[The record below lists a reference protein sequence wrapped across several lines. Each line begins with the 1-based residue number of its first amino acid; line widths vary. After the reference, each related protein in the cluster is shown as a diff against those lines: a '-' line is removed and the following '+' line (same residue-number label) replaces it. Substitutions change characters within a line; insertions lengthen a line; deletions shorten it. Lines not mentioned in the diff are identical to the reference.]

1 MEAWE
6 GGEGRGD
13 VLEVLG
19 GSDVDGS
26 VVGDAEDARVGV
38 EVLVQRKLED
48 RGASV
53 TTHEPVSTPKES
65 ITKDGTHRAMM
76 TDHARKKAQ
85 ILYQRSPYFST
96 TLSLFETQLLYQCQ
110 MVAE

>member
-1 MEAWE
+1 
-6 GGEGRGD
+6 
-13 VLEVLG
+13 
-19 GSDVDGS
+19 
-26 VVGDAEDARVGV
+26 
-38 EVLVQRKLED
+38 
-48 RGASV
+48 
-53 TTHEPVSTPKES
+53 
-65 ITKDGTHRAMM
+65 M